1 MPLWRK
7 AAVPGALV
15 LGAVGAL
22 GTYHVA
28 SRIAAA
34 PNPATYSAAMAENGS
49 RLTNAPEES
58 RDGVAYTQEGSSSQ
72 EGHVDGGVYSE
83 YADSG
88 SFPRNERDL
97 PGVGESSSLAGE
109 FRRLTGA
116 MEQQTGHLVE
126 AVSAMKALAS
136 RAERDSSSLLAA
148 HVNSHTSELRAE
160 LGTIKQ
166 LLLLRAGGAGGTLAE
181 SAAVSSS
188 DTTRGKNV
196 ASSEVDPSDEQ
207 SRCTRKEERKASV
220 ASTTHVKAP
229 EEREKAVGVDV
240 VRSVTVDEKEKDKEG
255 ETWGGSDSPGF

>member
-1 MPLWRK
+1 M
-7 AAVPGALV
+7 

-22 GTYHVA
+22 GTYHIA

-34 PNPATYSAAMAENGS
+34 SNPATYSAAMAETGS
-49 RLTNAPEES
+49 RLANAPEES
-58 RDGVAYTQEGSSSQ
+58 RNSVAYTQEGSSSQ
-72 EGHVDGGVYSE
+72 EAHVEGGVYSE

-136 RAERDSSSLLAA
+136 RAEQDSSNLLAA
-148 HVNSHTSELRAE
+148 RVSSHTSELRAE

-166 LLLLRAGGAGGTLAE
+166 LLMLRAGGAGGSVAE
-181 SAAVSSS
+181 SAVVSPS
-188 DTTRGKNV
+188 DTPGGKNA
-196 ASSEVDPSDEQ
+196 ASTKVDPIDQQ
-207 SRCTRKEERKASV
+207 SRCTRKEERKAPV
-220 ASTTHVKAP
+220 ASTNHMKAL
-229 EEREKAVGVDV
+229 EERDKEDVCLSDTDDKKEKA
-240 VRSVTVDEKEKDKEG
+240 KEG
-255 ETWGGSDSPGF
+255 KT